1 MVKPTC
7 CYANTLHIIRYA
19 HREGETRSRRGEDA
33 LAKEADLLSPLSA
46 CGGEEEEEEGETEFA
61 HPKFAKFEELN
72 L

>member
-46 CGGEEEEEEGETEFA
+46 YRGEEEEGETEFA